1 VLLDSFCFMLKGHVS
16 SGKLL
21 CYVWRSRASGMILFD
36 GLRSRASGMILFY
49 GLSSSAS
56 DKTSLLL
63 EHT

>member
-1 VLLDSFCFMLKGHVS
+1 
-16 SGKLL
+16 
-21 CYVWRSRASGMILFD
+21 MILFD

-56 DKTSLLL
+56 GKTSLLL